1 MGANEKALQ
10 EFDNVMQHSLCDGNI
25 YAVIDSASL
34 LWRLEVSRMWSVMFY
49 LRTYV
54 YAIQ

>member
-1 MGANEKALQ
+1 MLCVCECCVCSLFVDMGDNDKALK

-34 LWRLEVSRMWSVMFY
+34 LWRLEVR
-49 LRTYV
+49 
-54 YAIQ
+54 